1 MSIEQHLKIKIKQL
15 EKTNYMS
22 KKNSYIGISFVILIF
37 GIYVVRNL
45 DDRITNQTIIDSNR
59 LNKKNDV
66 KELTSNNLFVYNKV
80 PSFEFTNQ
88 DGNVINN
95 ETYKGKVYVVEF
107 FFTTCPTICPIMNQ
121 KMLLIQKEFA
131 ENSKV
136 GIASISITPA
146 IDRQEILKK
155 YAISNGITHKN
166 WHLLSGKSEETV
178 FNLSNNG
185 FKLYAGVDNKVEHG
199 GFEHSGLF
207 ALVDKTGTIRS
218 RKDNQGNPILYY
230 RAIEDG
236 SFPDQIN
243 ELKEDIKILLNEYN

>member
-146 IDRQEILKK
+146 IDRQEVLKK

-243 ELKEDIKILLNEYN
+243 ELKEDIKILLNE

>member
-1 MSIEQHLKIKIKQL
+1 
-15 EKTNYMS
+15 MS

-146 IDRQEILKK
+146 IDRQEVLKK